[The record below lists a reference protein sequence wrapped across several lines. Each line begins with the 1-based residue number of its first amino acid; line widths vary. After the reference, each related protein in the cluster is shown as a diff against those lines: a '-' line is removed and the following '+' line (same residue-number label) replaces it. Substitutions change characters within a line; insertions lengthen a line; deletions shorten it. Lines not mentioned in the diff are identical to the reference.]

1 MTTTTTLA
9 TVVDR
14 VADRVRDERDQPLQL
29 GKAQLVTMQ
38 YAYPIGI
45 DAHLLGDGGHLDIE
59 VTTDQADAIVAAVQQ
74 DVDSGRDPVLVGSA
88 LYRWRAHEGDDVAY
102 LAEQGSQ
109 EADSLLQ
116 VAEYLR
122 ERYPEVT
129 LQYLRHAIIKAIN
142 VFHADAGPDDYLDDI
157 AEEILI
163 DLMGRQLLRA
173 REDPAVERHDHTVEY
188 AAWFEVT
195 PHVLDEPRLDLGAPM
210 GTVEASVAAVL
221 RDYATPDGVAEVAV
235 SYREAVNAA
244 LPPDIRLAGL
254 MFLGPYPQRDSGLRD
269 IRAAIQSV
277 DLVTLTSEKVVDC
290 N

>member
-1 MTTTTTLA
+1 VTTTTTLA

-14 VADRVRDERDQPLQL
+14 VADRIRDERDQPLQPD
-29 GKAQLVTMQ
+29 KARLVTMQ
-38 YAYPIGI
+38 YAYPLGI
-45 DAHLLGDGGHLDIE
+45 DAHLLGDGGHLDVE
-59 VTTDQADAIVAAVQQ
+59 VTADQADAIVAAVQR
-74 DVDSGRDPVLVGSA
+74 DIDSDRDPVLVGSA
-88 LYRWRAHEGDDVAY
+88 HYRWRAHEGDDVEY
-102 LAEQGSQ
+102 LTEQGTQ

-129 LQYLRHAIIKAIN
+129 LRYLRHAIIKAIN
-142 VFHADAGPDDYLDDI
+142 AGPDDYPDGYYLDDI

-163 DLMGRQLLRA
+163 NLMGRQLLRT
-173 REDPAVERHDHTVEY
+173 REDSAVERADGTVEY

-195 PHVLDEPRLDLGAPM
+195 RHVLDVPRLDLGAPM
-210 GTVEASVAAVL
+210 GTVQAAVAAVL
-221 RDYATPDGVAEVAV
+221 WDYATPEGVAEVTV
-235 SYREAVNAA
+235 SYRDAINAA

-277 DLVTLTSEKVVDC
+277 DLPALTSDQVYDQ
-290 N
+290 